1 MSDLHLHE
9 TAQRLVARLEHCAIK
24 LVLAESC
31 TCGRALAALGTVSGV
46 SRFLC
51 GGMVV
56 YRPSTKTQ
64 WLKMDPIW
72 LAEVS
77 PESLACSEALA
88 KAALEHTPEAN
99 LSLAITGDLDPQA
112 APDKQGRV
120 FMAAASRSAEEA
132 RPLLC
137 RGLEVRLQESDRVS
151 RQTEAAQRLL
161 QWGCE
166 LLEHGSRFSEL
177 LAQVSTLDSGSHQ
190 ERWAKLAPLAIA
202 AKLPFSE
209 CRQLWDAVFQSW
221 DSAKGPRPVWSPT
234 PEVVAA
240 ANATAFIRENGLN
253 DLKSL
258 REWATTEPVAFW
270 QAVCARLGIRFQ
282 KEPERWLDL
291 SQGIERAVWGRGA
304 RLNIV
309 LSCLPELASDTGENS
324 VANPN
329 RPAIH
334 WQAVNGTVQKISAR
348 QLSTQVK
355 RVVTSLHQVGWAGK
369 RVALIMPL
377 TPISVSV
384 YLAALYCGS
393 TVISIADSFS
403 APEIANR
410 LRLAQAEVVITMDHL
425 VRGDK
430 RLPLLPRVQ
439 QATDLPCMVVGGEY
453 ASSNHWDGPWF
464 SSEPQGLRSQD
475 YSWNTWLSD
484 TGEQPHPPVALG
496 AEDPIHLLFSSGTT
510 GDPKVI
516 PWTSLTPIKCAADGF
531 FHQDIHADDVVAWPT
546 NLGWMMGPWLIFAT
560 LINRASMALYEDAP
574 LGSGFGRF
582 IQDSGTTILG
592 LVPSIVKAWRATSI
606 MEEFDWSRIRLF
618 SSTGESSQREDYFYL
633 SWLGGFKPIIEY
645 CGGTEIG
652 GGYISAT
659 VLEDNAPA
667 TFTGPAIGLDVEIL
681 DEAGNPATEGEL
693 YIVPPSIGL
702 SQSLLNRDHYQTYY
716 AGAPQANS
724 NRSPLRVSGLGTDE
738 VQCDRVLRKHG
749 DHFRRLPGDYFEA
762 GGRTDDTMNLGG
774 IKVSSLELERAINL
788 VAGVRESAAVAC
800 SRDGG
805 PDLLVVFLVL
815 SDLQSTEAEAVWLSR
830 LNQAIR
836 EQLNPLFKVSQV
848 CLVPQLPRTA
858 SNKILRRTLRDQW
871 LTT

>member
-1 MSDLHLHE
+1 M
-9 TAQRLVARLEHCAIK
+9 
-24 LVLAESC
+24 
-31 TCGRALAALGTVSGV
+31 
-46 SRFLC
+46 
-51 GGMVV
+51 
-56 YRPSTKTQ
+56 
-64 WLKMDPIW
+64 
-72 LAEVS
+72 
-77 PESLACSEALA
+77 
-88 KAALEHTPEAN
+88 
-99 LSLAITGDLDPQA
+99 
-112 APDKQGRV
+112 
-120 FMAAASRSAEEA
+120 
-132 RPLLC
+132 
-137 RGLEVRLQESDRVS
+137 
-151 RQTEAAQRLL
+151 
-161 QWGCE
+161 
-166 LLEHGSRFSEL
+166 SRFSEL
-177 LAQVSTLDSGSHQ
+177 LAQASTLGSGSLQ
-190 ERWAKLAPLAIA
+190 ERWAKLASLAIA
-202 AKLPFSE
+202 NKLPFVE

-221 DSAKGPRPVWSPT
+221 DLAKGPRPVWSPKA
-234 PEVVAA
+234 EVVAA
-240 ANATAFIRENGLN
+240 ANATRFIHENGLV

-270 QAVCARLGIRFQ
+270 QSVCTRLGIRFQ
-282 KEPERWLDL
+282 KKPERWLDV
-291 SQGIERAVWGRGA
+291 SQGMERAVWGRGA

-309 LSCLPELASDTGENS
+309 LSCLPELTIDACENS
-324 VANPN
+324 IANPN

-334 WQAVNGTVQKISAR
+334 WQAINGTVQKISAQ
-348 QLSTQVK
+348 QLSQQVK
-355 RVVTSLHQVGWAGK
+355 RVVNSLHQVGWAGK
-369 RVALIMPL
+369 RIALIMPL

-403 APEIANR
+403 APEITNR

-439 QATDLPCMVVGGEY
+439 QATDLPSLVIGGEC
-453 ASSNHWDGPWF
+453 ASATNDWDGPWF
-464 SSEPQGLRSQD
+464 SSEPHGLRSHD
-475 YSWNTWLSD
+475 YSWNTWISKTD
-484 TGEQPHPPVALG
+484 EQTNPPAILG

-560 LINRASMALYEDAP
+560 LLNRASMALYEDAP

-667 TFTGPAIGLDVEIL
+667 TFTGPAIGLDVEIRN
-681 DEAGNPATEGEL
+681 EVGNLATEGEL

-716 AGAPQANS
+716 AGAPCANS
-724 NRSPLRVSGLGTDE
+724 NRPPLRITNQGGEE
-738 VQCDRVLRKHG
+738 VLCERVLRKHG
-749 DHFRRLPGDYFEA
+749 DHFRRLLGDYFEA

-788 VAGVRESAAVAC
+788 VQGVRESAAVAC

-815 SDLQSTEAEAVWLSR
+815 TDSQSTEADSVWLSR

-848 CLVPQLPRTA
+848 CLVSQLPRTA